1 MNSLERYLKTIK
13 REPVDHLAR
22 IPIVMQF
29 AAEYIDSNYG
39 KFASDYNVLVE
50 ANIRCA
56 EDFGFDQLSAISD
69 PYRETQGFGAEIEY
83 VPDGV
88 PRCITL
94 PLKNKDLSTLKNPD
108 SYTSERMFDRIKAI
122 RLYKEKCDGQ
132 YSIMGWVEG
141 PAAEA
146 ADVYGLTEFF
156 MDIMLDA
163 SFIEDLMDKVTDT
176 AIEFAKAQL
185 EAGADTIG
193 IGDAICSQIS
203 PDVYEELIL
212 PREKRL
218 VDAIKEMGGFV
229 RLHICGNITH
239 LLPGISTLNIDILDV
254 DHMVDMEE
262 ARKVL
267 GTNVILAGNIDPV
280 SGIKDGNPETIS
292 NYLKNTYKAVGNP
305 LMVCA
310 GCEIPSR
317 TPNENLKTLCSPV
330 KWVNHNDQSKRS

>member
-13 REPVDHLAR
+13 GEPVDHLAR

-83 VPDGV
+83 VENGV
-88 PRCITL
+88 PRCVTL
-94 PLKNKDLSTLKNPD
+94 PLKNKDLSTLKKPD
-108 SYTSERMFDRIKAI
+108 PYSSERMFDRMKAI
-122 RLYKEKCDGQ
+122 QLYKEKAYGKF
-132 YSIMGWVEG
+132 SIMGWVEG

-146 ADVYGLTEFF
+146 ADVYGLTEFY
-156 MDIMLDA
+156 MDVMLD
-163 SFIEDLMDKVTDT
+163 SNFMEELMDKVTDT
-176 AIEFAKAQL
+176 AIEFALAQL
-185 EAGADTIG
+185 KEGADTIG
-193 IGDAICSQIS
+193 IGDAVCSQVS

-218 VDAIKEMGGFV
+218 VDAIKKEGGYV

-239 LLPGISTLNIDILDV
+239 LLPGIATLGIDILDV
-254 DHMVDMEE
+254 DHMVDMQE
-262 ARKVL
+262 AREIL
-267 GTNVILAGNIDPV
+267 GNKIILAGNIDPV
-280 SGIKDGNPETIS
+280 SGVKDGNPETIS
-292 NYLKNTYKAVGNP
+292 NYMSTTYIAVGNP

-310 GCEIPSR
+310 GCEIPSK
-317 TPNENLKTLCSPV
+317 TPNENLKSLCAPIAYI
-330 KWVNHNDQSKRS
+330 NE

>member
-1 MNSLERYLKTIK
+1 MNSLERYIKTINGK
-13 REPVDHLAR
+13 PVDHLAR

-56 EDFGFDQLSAISD
+56 KDFGFDQLSAISD
-69 PYRETQGFGAEIEY
+69 PYRETHGFGAEIEY
-83 VPDGV
+83 LKNQV
-88 PRCITL
+88 PRCISP
-94 PLKNKDLSTLKNPD
+94 PLKSKNFNELKNPD
-108 SYTSERMFDRIKAI
+108 PYTDERMFDRIKAI
-122 RLYKEKCDGQ
+122 KLYKEKCGGQ

-146 ADVYGLTEFF
+146 ADLYGISEFLT
-156 MDIMLDA
+156 DIMLDPE
-163 SFIEDLMDKVTDT
+163 FTEELLDKCTDA
-176 AIEFAKAQL
+176 AIDFAKAQV

-193 IGDAICSQIS
+193 IGDAIASQIS
-203 PDVYEELIL
+203 PELYEAYIL
-212 PREKRL
+212 PREKKL

-239 LLPGISTLNIDILDV
+239 LLPGISTLDIDILDIDYLV
-254 DHMVDMEE
+254 NMKE
-262 ARKVL
+262 AREIL
-267 GTNVILAGNIDPV
+267 GTKIILSGNIDPV
-280 SGIKDGNPETIS
+280 SGVKNGTPKSIS
-292 NYLKNTYKAVGNP
+292 ENLKNTYDIVGNP

-317 TPNENLKTLCSPV
+317 TPNENLLSLCKPI
-330 KWVNHNDQSKRS
+330 KYLKK